1 MKLLKG
7 AITGGGIAAF
17 FFFSWIIQLL
27 WNSIVV
33 DQLALVAVKLS
44 YWQAAGL
51 WFLLII
57 LFAWAGIGVAPTM
70 SKQWRRFVD

>member
-7 AITGGGIAAF
+7 AIKGGGIAAF
-17 FFFSWIIQLL
+17 FFFSWIVQLL